1 MSVQETHAHES
12 SEEGSTPTLL
22 AIDAGQTGVRALV
35 VRGESRQETAFA
47 GLKTDRELFAQ
58 LADVINTVV
67 ADLDGPVTLAVGMTG
82 LTVANSRPEA
92 LLALASSH
100 IDRVYLAHDSI
111 TGFLGSMGIEQGT
124 VTAVGTGVVTL
135 AVGKTEWARV
145 DGWGNLIGDS
155 GSAYW
160 IGRAGLEAAM
170 RAYDGRIPP
179 TTLSD
184 LLQANF
190 TNPEEAY
197 IELQT
202 SDDRV
207 ARIAALAKDVIALAD
222 SDAAARAI
230 VDEAGRE
237 LAHSAVTAARRTGLL
252 DLPDPR
258 FSWAGNV
265 MKAPALRNAFVQ
277 AITAVVPGADVFG
290 PQGEPIDGVALLPSV
305 SETSPIADVIYR
317 AHR

>member
-1 MSVQETHAHES
+1 MSAHETDAHPAPGAGAS
-12 SEEGSTPTLL
+12 NALL

-35 VRGESRQETAFA
+35 VRGDSRNVTSFA

-58 LADVINTVV
+58 LAKIIDAVV
-67 ADLDGPVTLAVGMTG
+67 ADITGPVTLAIGMTG

-92 LLALASSH
+92 LLALVSSSVQ
-100 IDRVYLAHDSI
+100 RVYLAHDSI
-111 TGFLGSMGIEQGT
+111 TGFLGSMGVEQGT

-135 AVGKTEWARV
+135 AVGKTDWARV

-179 TTLSD
+179 TELSK
-184 LLQANF
+184 LLHDNF
-190 TNPEEAY
+190 SNPEEAY

-207 ARIAALAKDVIALAD
+207 AQIAALAKDIIALAD
-222 SDAAARAI
+222 TDSAARDI
-230 VDEAGRE
+230 VEAAGRE

-252 DLPDPR
+252 DAPSPR

-265 MKAPALRNAFVQ
+265 MRASVLRNAFVQ
-277 AITAVVPGADVFG
+277 AITEALPGADIRE
-290 PQGEPIDGVALLPSV
+290 PLGEPIDGVALLPAV
-305 SETSPIADVIYR
+305 SETSPIVSVIHR

>member
-1 MSVQETHAHES
+1 VNETDAH
-12 SEEGSTPTLL
+12 STAGADVTHSLL
-22 AIDAGQTGVRALV
+22 AIDAGQTGVRALF
-35 VRGESRQETAFA
+35 VRGESRQETAFS

-58 LADVINTVV
+58 LAEVITAVLVNTE
-67 ADLDGPVTLAVGMTG
+67 GPVTLAIGMTG

-92 LLALASSH
+92 LLALVPSTVQ
-100 IDRVYLAHDSI
+100 RVFLAHDSI
-111 TGFLGSMGIEQGT
+111 TGFLGSMGVEQGT

-135 AVGKTEWARV
+135 AVGATEWARV

-179 TTLSD
+179 TQLSALVTD
-184 LLQANF
+184 NF

-207 ARIAALAKDVIALAD
+207 SKIAALAKDIIALAD
-222 SDAAARAI
+222 SDSAARDI
-230 VDEAGRE
+230 VESAGRE

-252 DLPDPR
+252 ETPAPR

-277 AITAVVPGADVFG
+277 AITDAVPGADILEPF
-290 PQGEPIDGVALLPSV
+290 GEPVDGVALLPSV
-305 SETSPIADVIYR
+305 RETSPIADVIYR
-317 AHR
+317 VHR

>member
-1 MSVQETHAHES
+1 MSVHETDAHS
-12 SEEGSTPTLL
+12 AAGPGVPHSLL

-35 VRGESRQETAFA
+35 VRGESRQETGFA

-58 LADVINTVV
+58 LADIIDAVV
-67 ADLDGPVTLAVGMTG
+67 VGIDGPVTLAIGMTG
-82 LTVANSRPEA
+82 LTVANSRPKE
-92 LLALASSH
+92 LLSLVSSSVQ
-100 IDRVYLAHDSI
+100 RVHLAHDSI
-111 TGFLGSMGIEQGT
+111 TGFLGSMGVEHGT

-135 AVGKTEWARV
+135 AVGQTEWARV

-179 TTLSD
+179 TALSA
-184 LLQANF
+184 LLHDNF

-207 ARIAALAKDVIALAD
+207 ARIAALAKDVVALAE
-222 SDAAARAI
+222 SDGAAHDI
-230 VDEAGRE
+230 VDAAGRE

-252 DLPDPR
+252 HAPSPR

-265 MKAPALRNAFVQ
+265 MKAPALRNAFIQ
-277 AITAVVPGADVFG
+277 AITAEIPGADIRE
-290 PQGEPIDGVALLPSV
+290 PLGEPIDGVALLPSV
-305 SETSPIADVIYR
+305 SEASPIAAVIYR
-317 AHR
+317 AQR

>member
-1 MSVQETHAHES
+1 VHETDAH
-12 SEEGSTPTLL
+12 STAGADATHSLL

-35 VRGESRQETAFA
+35 VRGESRQETAFS

-58 LADVINTVV
+58 LAEIINTVLV
-67 ADLDGPVTLAVGMTG
+67 NTEGPVTLAIGMTG

-92 LLALASSH
+92 LLALVPSTVQ
-100 IDRVYLAHDSI
+100 RVFLAHDSI
-111 TGFLGSMGIEQGT
+111 TGFLGSMGVEQGT

-135 AVGKTEWARV
+135 AVGETEWARV

-179 TTLSD
+179 TQLSA
-184 LLQANF
+184 LLHDNF

-207 ARIAALAKDVIALAD
+207 SKIAAMAKDIIALAD
-222 SDAAARAI
+222 SDSAARDI
-230 VDEAGRE
+230 VESAGRE

-252 DLPDPR
+252 ETPAPR

-265 MKAPALRNAFVQ
+265 MKASVLRNAFVQ
-277 AITAVVPGADVFG
+277 ALTDALPEVDIREPL
-290 PQGEPIDGVALLPSV
+290 GEPIDGVALLPAV
-305 SETSPIADVIYR
+305 SATSPIASVIHR

>member
-1 MSVQETHAHES
+1 MHETDAH
-12 SEEGSTPTLL
+12 STAGADDTHSLL
-22 AIDAGQTGVRALV
+22 AIDAGQTGVRALF
-35 VRGESRQETAFA
+35 VRGESRQETAFS

-58 LADVINTVV
+58 LAEVITAVLVNTE
-67 ADLDGPVTLAVGMTG
+67 GPVTLAIGMTG

-92 LLALASSH
+92 LLPLVPSTVQ
-100 IDRVYLAHDSI
+100 RVFLAHDSI
-111 TGFLGSMGIEQGT
+111 TGFLGSMGVEQGT

-135 AVGKTEWARV
+135 AVGEAEWARV

-179 TTLSD
+179 TQLSALVTD
-184 LLQANF
+184 NF

-207 ARIAALAKDVIALAD
+207 SKIAALAKDIIALAD
-222 SDAAARAI
+222 SDSAARDI
-230 VDEAGRE
+230 VESAGRE

-252 DLPDPR
+252 ETPAPR

-265 MKAPALRNAFVQ
+265 MKAPALRNAFVR
-277 AITAVVPGADVFG
+277 AITDAVPGADILEPF
-290 PQGEPIDGVALLPSV
+290 GEPIDGVALLPSV
-305 SETSPIADVIYR
+305 RETSPIADVIFR
-317 AHR
+317 VHR

>member
-1 MSVQETHAHES
+1 VHETDAH
-12 SEEGSTPTLL
+12 STARADATHSLL

-35 VRGESRQETAFA
+35 VRGENRQESSFS

-58 LADVINTVV
+58 LAEVIAAVLANSE
-67 ADLDGPVTLAVGMTG
+67 GPVTLAIGMTG

-92 LLALASSH
+92 LLALVPSTVQ
-100 IDRVYLAHDSI
+100 RVFLAHDSI
-111 TGFLGSMGIEQGT
+111 TGFLGSMGVEHGT

-135 AVGKTEWARV
+135 AVGETEWARV

-179 TTLSD
+179 TQLSA
-184 LLQANF
+184 LLNDNF

-207 ARIAALAKDVIALAD
+207 SKIAALAKDIIALAD
-222 SDAAARAI
+222 SDSAARDI
-230 VDEAGRE
+230 VESAGRE

-252 DLPDPR
+252 DAPAPR

-265 MKAPALRNAFVQ
+265 MKASVLRHAFVQ
-277 AITAVVPGADVFG
+277 AITDAVPGADICEPF
-290 PQGEPIDGVALLPSV
+290 GEPIDGVALLPAV
-305 SETSPIADVIYR
+305 SATSPIASVIHR

>member
-1 MSVQETHAHES
+1 MHETDAHS
-12 SEEGSTPTLL
+12 ATGAGATRSLL

-35 VRGESRQETAFA
+35 VQGESRRESSFS

-58 LADVINTVV
+58 LAEIINGVV
-67 ADLDGPVTLAVGMTG
+67 GTIEGTVTLTIGMTG
-82 LTVANSRPEA
+82 LTVANSRPDE
-92 LLALASSH
+92 LLSLVPPH

-111 TGFLGSMGIEQGT
+111 TGFLGSMGVNQGA

-160 IGRAGLEAAM
+160 IGRAGLESAM
-170 RAYDGRIPP
+170 RAYDGRIPE
-179 TTLSD
+179 TALSD

-222 SDAAARAI
+222 VDSAARDI
-230 VDEAGRE
+230 VVAAGRE

-252 DLPDPR
+252 EAPVQR

-265 MKAPALRNAFVQ
+265 MKAPTLRNAFIQ
-277 AITAVVPGADVFG
+277 AITDALPGAEIRE
-290 PQGEPIDGVALLPSV
+290 PEGEPIDGVALLPSV
-305 SETSPIADVIYR
+305 SEASPIAEVIYR
-317 AHR
+317 AQR

>member
-1 MSVQETHAHES
+1 V
-12 SEEGSTPTLL
+12 
-22 AIDAGQTGVRALV
+22 
-35 VRGESRQETAFA
+35 F
-47 GLKTDRELFAQ
+47 
-58 LADVINTVV
+58 
-67 ADLDGPVTLAVGMTG
+67 
-82 LTVANSRPEA
+82 
-92 LLALASSH
+92 
-100 IDRVYLAHDSI
+100 LAHDSI
-111 TGFLGSMGIEQGT
+111 TGFLGSMGVEQGT

-135 AVGKTEWARV
+135 AVGETEWARV

-179 TTLSD
+179 TQLSALVTD
-184 LLQANF
+184 NF

-207 ARIAALAKDVIALAD
+207 SKIAALAKDIIALAD
-222 SDAAARAI
+222 SDSAARDI
-230 VDEAGRE
+230 VESAGRE

-252 DLPDPR
+252 ETPAPR

-277 AITAVVPGADVFG
+277 AITDAVPGADILEPF
-290 PQGEPIDGVALLPSV
+290 GEPIDGVALLPSV
-305 SETSPIADVIYR
+305 PDTSPIASVIHR